1 LTSLR
6 FARFSPAMSP
16 PLSHLVSAI
25 TAPASRLVAAA
36 NDTESFGPFTMSR
49 DHWALFQRTVSISMT
64 FIVALV
70 LVRLIPWLERLVT
83 RFANKHA
90 SPRDA
95 TASTIDAQ
103 QRVQTLTKVT
113 SSIAQALIWT
123 TTVIVVLGDVGIA
136 VGPLLATAGIAGVAI
151 GFGAQTIVKDFLSG
165 FFILLENQFDV
176 GDTITVNAV
185 TGVVERMTLRITVLR
200 DVMGTA
206 YFFPNSNVVN
216 VANRTYGWV
225 RATLDAA
232 FGPSV
237 SARDARAAMESV
249 MKRVEVDAELGKVI
263 VEPGRIEGP
272 VDFVGGA
279 VTWRMT
285 AKVRPGFSDEAKAAL
300 ILALSDEMQSRGWK
314 MTGNVIG

>member
-1 LTSLR
+1 MSSLLT
-6 FARFSPAMSP
+6 
-16 PLSHLVSAI
+16 
-25 TAPASRLVAAA
+25 RLVTAVQLIAVA
-36 NDTESFGPFTMSR
+36 NDTESIGPITMSR
-49 DHWALFQRTVSISMT
+49 TRWAVLARFVSIGITVVIAM
-64 FIVALV
+64 F
-70 LVRLIPWLERLVT
+70 LVRLIPWLERLIT
-83 RFANKHA
+83 RFANKHQ

-95 TASTIDAQ
+95 TASMIDAQ

-113 SSIAQALIWT
+113 SSIAQAVIWT

-176 GDTITVNAV
+176 GDTITLNTV

-200 DVMGTA
+200 DVTGTA
-206 YFFPNSNVVN
+206 HFFPNSNVVN

-225 RATLDAA
+225 RATLDVA
-232 FGPSV
+232 FGPAV
-237 SARDARAAMESV
+237 SSIDARSAMESV
-249 MKRVEVDAELGKVI
+249 MRRIDDDTSLRKVV

-272 VDFVGGA
+272 VDFASGA

-285 AKVRPGFSDEAKAAL
+285 AKVRPGFSDDARAL
-300 ILALSDEMQSRGWK
+300 MILALSDELQTRGWK